1 MDEEV
6 VTSPEAHHVI
16 GKSQNLPVHIP
27 QFMQNN
33 RGNPAVKVLY
43 APPSYQMIQSH

>member
-6 VTSPEAHHVI
+6 VTSPEAHHII

-27 QFMQNN
+27 QFLQNN
-33 RGNPAVKVLY
+33 GGNPTVKVLHSL
-43 APPSYQMIQSH
+43 PSYQMIQSH